1 MQTQEKEAGLCF
13 PHLQNSSCRRS
24 GRPPAESMLMYIT
37 LSSMSVLT
45 VALNLLV
52 IISISHFKRLQTP
65 TNLLLLSLAVSDF
78 FVGLLVVFQ
87 ILLIDG
93 CWFLGDVMC
102 VGYYIVDYVITSA
115 SVETVVLI
123 SVDCYVA
130 ICEPLQYFMKVTKRR
145 VCISVSGCWIFSFL
159 CVFIV
164 MKDNLR
170 QPGRHNSCY
179 GECVVVFDQFSGL
192 VDILFFF
199 IGPVSVVVVLYVR
212 VFVVAVSQA
221 RAMRSH
227 PLSVHGSA
235 RVTLKKSDLK
245 SLRAARTLGVVVVV
259 FLTCLLPYYCAVLEG
274 PAGFVSLSS
283 VVFFT
288 YLFYLNSCL
297 NPLIYALFYPWFR
310 KSVKIIVTLQVL
322 KPGSRDIKM
331 M

>member
-1 MQTQEKEAGLCF
+1 MRFYSVVFLCC
-13 PHLQNSSCRRS
+13 SCR
-24 GRPPAESMLMYIT
+24 
-37 LSSMSVLT
+37 
-45 VALNLLV
+45 
-52 IISISHFKRLQTP
+52 RLQTP

-170 QPGRHNSCY
+170 QPGHHNSCY

-227 PLSVHGSA
+227 PLSVHGLA

-245 SLRAARTLGVVVVV
+245 SARTLGLVGLA
-259 FLTCLLPYYCAVLEG
+259 FLICLCPYFSLTLTGSEVEFQASSF
-274 PAGFVSLSS
+274 AFV
-283 VVFFT
+283 
-288 YLFYLNSCL
+288 LFYFNSLL

-310 KSVKIIVTLQVL
+310 KSAKLIVTLQVL
-322 KPGSRDIKM
+322 RPGSSQINVE
-331 M
+331 

>member
-24 GRPPAESMLMYIT
+24 RRPPAESMLMYIT

-245 SLRAARTLGVVVVV
+245 SARTLGLVGLA
-259 FLTCLLPYYCAVLEG
+259 FLICLCPYFSLTLTGSEVEFQASSF
-274 PAGFVSLSS
+274 AFV
-283 VVFFT
+283 
-288 YLFYLNSCL
+288 LFYFNSLL

-310 KSVKIIVTLQVL
+310 KSAKLIVTLQVL
-322 KPGSRDIKM
+322 RPGSSQINVE
-331 M
+331 

>member
-13 PHLQNSSCRRS
+13 PHLLNSSCRRS
-24 GRPPAESMLMYIT
+24 GRPPAESMFMYIT

-52 IISISHFKRLQTP
+52 IISIAHFKRLQTP
-65 TNLLLLSLAVSDF
+65 TNLLLLSLAFSDF
-78 FVGLLVVFQ
+78 FVGFLVVFQ

-115 SVETVVLI
+115 SVEMVVLI

-130 ICEPLQYFMKVTKRR
+130 ICEPLRYSMKVTKRR

-245 SLRAARTLGVVVVV
+245 SARTLGLVGLA
-259 FLTCLLPYYCAVLEG
+259 FLICLCPYFSLTLTGQEAEFQ
-274 PAGFVSLSS
+274 ASSFAFV
-283 VVFFT
+283 
-288 YLFYLNSCL
+288 LFYFNSLL

-310 KSVKIIVTLQVL
+310 KSAKLIVTLQVL
-322 KPGSRDIKM
+322 KPGSSQINVE
-331 M
+331 